1 MIFWIVLFVV
11 DMILFHIQRL
21 LLLTLIILLFCCL
34 LKSFLWIVLRISP
47 ARPSIIA
54 FTPSAFP
61 MNRSNDNPNII
72 PIEVPYVFPINI
84 PINSESIIK
93 RFGFIPAILNQLK
106 KFDCKKYINKNVIYI
121 IIIDSIFFILAP
133 LFLFC

>member
-1 MIFWIVLFVV
+1 
-11 DMILFHIQRL
+11 
-21 LLLTLIILLFCCL
+21 
-34 LKSFLWIVLRISP
+34 
-47 ARPSIIA
+47 
-54 FTPSAFP
+54 

-106 KFDCKKYINKNVIYI
+106 KFDCKKYINKILLILYL
-121 IIIDSIFFILAP
+121 IFPNFSRKYLRKYE
-133 LFLFC
+133 F